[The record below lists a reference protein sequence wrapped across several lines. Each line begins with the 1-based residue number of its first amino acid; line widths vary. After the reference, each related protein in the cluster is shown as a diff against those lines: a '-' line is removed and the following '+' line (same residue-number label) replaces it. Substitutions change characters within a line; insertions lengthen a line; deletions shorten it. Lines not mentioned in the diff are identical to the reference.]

1 MISDQDSLTLCK
13 LLKIITTMKN
23 FNLLIII
30 LLTAF
35 SVNAQEVKFA
45 PLDASPLDISYF
57 PNKAVK
63 FKKTDNPSPLIK
75 VIYSRPSVKGRTI
88 FGDLLKYGEIW
99 RVGANENTEI
109 KFYKAVTIGGT
120 NIPAGS
126 YSLFAIPEK
135 DKWTIIIN
143 KDVDMWG
150 AYAYDESKNIAK
162 VSVPVKTVSTPIE
175 ALSIAFT
182 SQGSVANLVIGW
194 DKTTVEVPITIK

>member
-1 MISDQDSLTLCK
+1 
-13 LLKIITTMKN
+13 MKN

-35 SVNAQEVKFA
+35 SVNAQDVVKFA
-45 PLDASPLDISYF
+45 PLDASPVDISYF

-63 FKKTDNPSPLIK
+63 FKKTDNPSPVIK
-75 VIYSRPSVKGRTI
+75 VIYSRPSVKGRVI
-88 FGDLLKYGEIW
+88 FGDLIKFGEVW

-109 KFYKAVTIGGT
+109 KFYKAVSIGGT
-120 NIPAGS
+120 NIPAGT

-143 KDVDMWG
+143 KEVDMWG

-162 VSVPVKTVSTPIE
+162 VTVPVKSISNVVE

-182 SQGSVANLVIGW
+182 TQGSVANLVIGW

>member
-1 MISDQDSLTLCK
+1 
-13 LLKIITTMKN
+13 MKN

-35 SVNAQEVKFA
+35 SVNAQDVVKFA
-45 PLDASPLDISYF
+45 PLDASPVDISYF

-63 FKKTDNPSPLIK
+63 FKKTDNPSPVIK
-75 VIYSRPSVKGRTI
+75 VVYSRPSVKGRVV
-88 FGDLLKYGEIW
+88 FGDLIKFGEVW

-109 KFYKAVTIGGT
+109 KFYKAVSIGGT
-120 NIPAGS
+120 NIPAGT

-143 KDVDMWG
+143 KELDMWG
-150 AYAYDESKNIAK
+150 AYAYDESKDIAK
-162 VSVPVKTVSTPIE
+162 VTVPVKSVSNVVE

-182 SQGSVANLVIGW
+182 TQGSVANLVIGW

>member
-1 MISDQDSLTLCK
+1 
-13 LLKIITTMKN
+13 MKN
-23 FNLLIII
+23 FNLLVLI

-45 PLDASPLDISYF
+45 PLDASPADIAYF

-63 FKKTDNPSPLIK
+63 FKKTDNVFPVIK
-75 VIYSRPSVKGRTI
+75 VIYSRPSVKGRVI
-88 FGDLLKYGEIW
+88 FGDLIKYGEVW

-109 KFYKAVTIGGT
+109 KFYKPVTIGDT
-120 NIPAGS
+120 KIPAGS

-150 AYAYDESKNIAK
+150 AYAYDESKNIVK
-162 VSVPVKTVSTPIE
+162 VTVPVKPVSNVIE

-182 SQGSVANLVIGW
+182 TQNSAANLVIGW

>member
-1 MISDQDSLTLCK
+1 
-13 LLKIITTMKN
+13 MKN

-35 SVNAQEVKFA
+35 SVNAQDVVKFA
-45 PLDASPLDISYF
+45 PLDASPVDISYF

-63 FKKTDNPSPLIK
+63 FKKTDNPSPVVR
-75 VIYSRPSVKGRTI
+75 VIYSRPSVKGRVI
-88 FGDLLKYGEIW
+88 FGDLIKFGEVW

-109 KFYKAVTIGGT
+109 KFYKAVSIGGT
-120 NIPAGS
+120 NIPAGT

-143 KDVDMWG
+143 KELDMWG
-150 AYAYDESKNIAK
+150 AYAYDESKDIAK
-162 VSVPVKTVSTPIE
+162 VTVPVKSISNVVE

-182 SQGSVANLVIGW
+182 TQGSVANLVIGW